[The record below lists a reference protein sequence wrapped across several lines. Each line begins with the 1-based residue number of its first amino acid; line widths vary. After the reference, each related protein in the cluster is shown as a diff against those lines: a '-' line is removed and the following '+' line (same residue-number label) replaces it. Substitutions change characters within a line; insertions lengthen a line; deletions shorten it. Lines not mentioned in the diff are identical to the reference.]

1 MRQKEQ
7 MDLFMEEIWEESSLF
22 RDMEKQEEKRETIL
36 EQMGD
41 LGNFWM
47 NDPLNNIKQ
56 EDKKTPEIFFRQKE
70 TVMPL
75 FYPDQTED
83 KFLFSQNRNGT
94 DEKINMVF
102 NSEKKTDDEIAFL
115 TTATE
120 PKHKKQRDVLS
131 KEGDMAAPELFFE
144 DGKTATLGRKS
155 QTSESIFTEKAGKPA
170 RQPLVQTED
179 GTKRYLEAV
188 IQAGFAGLQEG
199 AGSQQIQ
206 IDIGQV
212 RENAD
217 VDRIMERLT
226 QKLWESR
233 QKRAYGRRR

>member
-1 MRQKEQ
+1 M
-7 MDLFMEEIWEESSLF
+7 
-22 RDMEKQEEKRETIL
+22 
-36 EQMGD
+36 
-41 LGNFWM
+41 
-47 NDPLNNIKQ
+47 
-56 EDKKTPEIFFRQKE
+56 
-70 TVMPL
+70 
-75 FYPDQTED
+75 
-83 KFLFSQNRNGT
+83 
-94 DEKINMVF
+94 
-102 NSEKKTDDEIAFL
+102 

-155 QTSESIFTEKAGKPA
+155 QTSESIFTEKAGKPT